1 MKKEKYLSIRAY
13 AKRIGVSHASI
24 QKAIKAGKISK
35 GYDSE
40 TKTINPDIADQEYG
54 FQTEI
59 KKIGEKLKENISQ
72 QQLDAYSG
80 VDVVEIQISHQDTA
94 PEALRKQIIIKAQLD
109 LLKLKTES
117 GQLVNKEEVYKEI
130 YAYGKEIR
138 MSLQAIPDRIIDQ
151 LLTMDRNDAHK
162 LLTESINESL
172 IKLTTYA
179 H

>member
-1 MKKEKYLSIRAY
+1 M
-13 AKRIGVSHASI
+13 
-24 QKAIKAGKISK
+24 
-35 GYDSE
+35 
-40 TKTINPDIADQEYG
+40 
-54 FQTEI
+54 
-59 KKIGEKLKENISQ
+59 
-72 QQLDAYSG
+72 DAYSR

>member
-1 MKKEKYLSIRAY
+1 MENKKVMSMRAY
-13 AKRIGVSHASI
+13 ARKCGVALSAV
-24 QKAIKAGKISK
+24 QKAIKTGKISK
-35 GYDSE
+35 GFDPE

-54 FQTEI
+54 FEVEI
-59 KKIGEKLKENISQ
+59 KKINEKLKVNISQ
-72 QQLDAYSG
+72 KQLDSYSG
-80 VDVVEIQISHQDTA
+80 VEVMDIQISHNDTA
-94 PEALRKQIIIKAQLD
+94 PEAQRKQIIIKAQLD

-151 LLTMDRNDAHK
+151 LITMDRNDAHK

-172 IKLTTYA
+172 IKLTNYA

>member
-1 MKKEKYLSIRAY
+1 MKKEKYLSIREY
-13 AKRIGVSHASI
+13 SKRVGVSHVSI
-24 QKAIKAGKISK
+24 QKAIKTGKISK

-59 KKIGEKLKENISQ
+59 KKINEKLKENISQ

-80 VDVVEIQISHQDTA
+80 VEVMDIQLSHADTA

-138 MSLQAIPDRIIDQ
+138 MSLQTIPDRIIDQ
-151 LLTMDRNDAHK
+151 LITMDRNDAHQ
-162 LLTESINESL
+162 LLTQSINESL
-172 IKLTTYA
+172 IKLTTIA